1 VPQLAETGILP
12 VGVELMILL
21 VMTIVFGVI
30 GRMLLAHIERVGR
43 AGGKLL
49 ARAD

>member
-1 VPQLAETGILP
+1 MPQLAATGFLP
-12 VGVELMILL
+12 VGIELLILA

-30 GRMLLAHIERVGR
+30 GRLLLAYIERVGR

>member
-1 VPQLAETGILP
+1 
-12 VGVELMILL
+12 
-21 VMTIVFGVI
+21 VFGVI

>member
-1 VPQLAETGILP
+1 
-12 VGVELMILL
+12 VELLILL

-30 GRMLLAHIERVGR
+30 GRVLLAYIERVGR

-49 ARAD
+49 SRAD